1 MFVTIFH
8 ENAVLLLLWVTKRSG
23 GVYPKGTLRRGQSH
37 HKSQTKKNCHISF
50 LFYSTFSRLRG
61 ADFVKRTKKC
71 KFLAL
76 YNM

>member
-8 ENAVLLLLWVTKRSG
+8 ENAVLLLLWVTKRSW

-50 LFYSTFSRLRG
+50 LFYSTFSRS
-61 ADFVKRTKKC
+61 KKLQ
-71 KFLAL
+71 KVQVFSFI
-76 YNM
+76 